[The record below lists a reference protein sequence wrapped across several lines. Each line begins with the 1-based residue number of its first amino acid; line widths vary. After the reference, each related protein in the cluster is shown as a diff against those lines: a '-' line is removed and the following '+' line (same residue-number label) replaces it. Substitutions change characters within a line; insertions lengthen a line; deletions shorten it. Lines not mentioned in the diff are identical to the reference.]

1 MRLNWIVWK
10 MKSLKLH
17 ETKKLFFKKYV
28 YKLLLSNELNNLFRS
43 ENQKNKHLDYARDKL
58 DEFASSY
65 RNGQPLVQT
74 FFRTEREIPMEHY
87 IDAKNLY
94 LLLKN
99 QKDFTIRVENGASI
113 SVYTNDYDLLENISS
128 KMKTVPQG
136 FWEPAVGTKHLLTN
150 DNIIVN
156 TKPEFPIRI
165 IFKHEKIPSDFA
177 NWLRANRDKSRI
189 GDKALQCIDN
199 NEHVGNFYFHVRDE
213 KVLSIVHM
221 LVGYAIRGI
230 YNLVYMPPTIDK

>member
-1 MRLNWIVWK
+1 
-10 MKSLKLH
+10 MKSLNLH
-17 ETKKLFFKKYV
+17 DTKKLFYKKYL
-28 YKLLLSNELNNLFRS
+28 YKISLTNELNNIFRA
-43 ENQKNKHLDYARDKL
+43 ELQKSKNLAYTRDKL

-65 RNGQPLVQT
+65 RNGEPLVQT

-99 QKDFTIRVENGASI
+99 QSGNFKVRVEVGTSLAI
-113 SVYTNDYDLLENISS
+113 YTNDENLLDNITDRLEHTIDGVWLPAIGTLHLLEQDS
-128 KMKTVPQG
+128 
-136 FWEPAVGTKHLLTN
+136 
-150 DNIIVN
+150 IIVDH
-156 TKPEFPIRI
+156 KPEFPIRVL
-165 IFKHEKIPSDFA
+165 FKDERISPDFA

-189 GDKALQCIDN
+189 GDKALQSIDDHTHMN
-199 NEHVGNFYFHVRDE
+199 GFYFHVRDE

-221 LVGYAIRGI
+221 LIGHAIRGI